1 MNQGIWIVRAPSV
14 GTGIVGTIRPQGKAM
29 TIRRRSA
36 TGTRKAGRTLL
47 ATAQSPSEAEPCL
60 DLLPSSHIDN
70 TERNVQFI
78 ACGPDDG
85 RLSRW
90 TTHGDVA
97 VKRITLARE
106 DRSIQRNSCPG
117 SRHFHQ

>member
-1 MNQGIWIVRAPSV
+1 
-14 GTGIVGTIRPQGKAM
+14 M
-29 TIRRRSA
+29 TIRQRSA

-47 ATAQSPSEAEPCL
+47 APAQSPSEAEACI
-60 DLLPSSHIDN
+60 DLLPWSLIDN
-70 TERNVQFI
+70 TERNVKFI

-85 RLSRW
+85 RLSKW

-106 DRSIQRNSCPG
+106 EQSVQRNSCLG
-117 SRHFHQ
+117 RRYFHQ